1 MGKNDVEKSSS
12 NAQVAMTP
20 PLAPI
25 ATAGGTGSALFVI
38 NLCASIAPV
47 RLDGNN
53 IPGLEN
59 YRLYQVAR
67 NEDGRTRHRLRLG
80 FFTSESHAESVLTVV
95 RQQYP
100 TAFTACLCEEDRRFA
115 RGYLP
120 ETAAAPH
127 RPLAAVVAPA
137 PTAQPRAAVVQQKPV
152 AVPAKPAAP
161 AAATKQTT
169 PAKQTPAA
177 AKTVSAPQSETIELT
192 WEPETSQAAPTAA
205 SATAATKQSATVSTD
220 GLDEFTWEP
229 PSLTPAAD
237 AAIAKTTSV
246 SLAKATISAEKAAS
260 DTARHPAL
268 KPAPKSAA
276 KTPPAAAKPAA
287 PVAAKAAAPVA
298 KPAVPVAKPAAPIA
312 KPAVPVAKPAVPVAK
327 PAVPV
332 AKPAATTTAK
342 PATPPAKL
350 AAKPALDTAT
360 SMRVR
365 APDLTISDPPAAP
378 VAAQRTAPTEPFHVG
393 KGVQFTDIGISLE
406 AESAPRRATPS
417 QPSATQ
423 ATKAGA
429 VHPKADKASTA
440 AKPIATPAA
449 KIPEKIAKPA
459 HAPMAAKPATP
470 ALPPIRITG
479 APTAQP
485 PELDS
490 TQTIRALTSSEM
502 EDAAQEKWFA
512 VVLAVS
518 EQPVNLD
525 AMPRLDIFEAYRL
538 YSVATAG
545 SGKIVH
551 SLRLGFFKEAVSAEA
566 VSGYLKTFFGSPT
579 IMRISV
585 AEHARFKDP
594 PSAKQPTAA
603 AHEGKVVEF
612 NHARTARPVVPTVTM
627 EVSPGVDPAATGSF
641 RPLDTGSFK
650 IGATGMH
657 KALTTGSYKALA
669 TGTHRAL
676 NGAAKSAGP
685 HVKHGRSK
693 NGSTGK
699 YKALPPVEKRSLAEQ
714 LLDEAREV
722 ELSESGI
729 RKLPKNDSLLSR
741 MFGKLTK

>member
-1 MGKNDVEKSSS
+1 MGKNDVEKSTS
-12 NAQVAMTP
+12 NAQVAVMP
-20 PLAPI
+20 PLAPV

-120 ETAAAPH
+120 ETSAAPQ
-127 RPLAAVVAPA
+127 RPIAAVVAAAPA
-137 PTAQPRAAVVQQKPV
+137 AQPKAAVVQQRPA
-152 AVPAKPAAP
+152 AVSAKPAAAP
-161 AAATKQTT
+161 TATTKHAA

-177 AKTVSAPQSETIELT
+177 
-192 WEPETSQAAPTAA
+192 
-205 SATAATKQSATVSTD
+205 TKQSAAASTD

-246 SLAKATISAEKAAS
+246 SLVKPTLAADKGTS

-268 KPAPKSAA
+268 KLAPKSTA
-276 KTPPAAAKPAA
+276 KTPPVAAKPAA
-287 PVAAKAAAPVA
+287 PVAIKAATPVA
-298 KPAVPVAKPAAPIA
+298 KPAVPVAKPTTPVAR
-312 KPAVPVAKPAVPVAK
+312 PAIPVAKPAT
-327 PAVPV
+327 PV
-332 AKPAATTTAK
+332 AKPAA
-342 PATPPAKL
+342 PAAKL
-350 AAKPALDTAT
+350 AAKPAVDTAA

-365 APDLTISDPPAAP
+365 APELTISDPPAAP
-378 VAAQRTAPTEPFHVG
+378 ASAQRTAPTEPFHVG
-393 KGVQFTDIGISLE
+393 KGMQFTDLGISLE
-406 AESAPRRATPS
+406 AESASRPAAPS
-417 QPSATQ
+417 QPSATH
-423 ATKAGA
+423 AAKA
-429 VHPKADKASTA
+429 PMA
-440 AKPIATPAA
+440 AKPIMTPAP
-449 KIPEKIAKPA
+449 KVPEKIAKPA
-459 HAPMAAKPATP
+459 YT
-470 ALPPIRITG
+470 
-479 APTAQP
+479 PTAQA

-490 TQTIRALTSSEM
+490 TQTIRALTISELD
-502 EDAAQEKWFA
+502 DAAQEKWFA
-512 VVLAVS
+512 VQLAVS

-538 YSVATAG
+538 YSVASAG

-594 PSAKQPTAA
+594 PSAKKPSAPG
-603 AHEGKVVEF
+603 HEAKVVEL
-612 NHARTARPVVPTVTM
+612 NPARTARPVVPTVTM
-627 EVSPGVDPAATGSF
+627 EVATGVDPAATGSF
-641 RPLDTGSFK
+641 RPFDTGSFK
-650 IGATGMH
+650 IGASGAH
-657 KALTTGSYKALA
+657 KALATGTHKALA

-676 NGAAKSAGP
+676 ATGTHKSRAR
-685 HVKHGRSK
+685 VKTGNS
-693 NGSTGK
+693 GK
-699 YKALPPVEKRSLAEQ
+699 YKTLPPVEKRSLAEQ

-722 ELSESGI
+722 EMSESGI